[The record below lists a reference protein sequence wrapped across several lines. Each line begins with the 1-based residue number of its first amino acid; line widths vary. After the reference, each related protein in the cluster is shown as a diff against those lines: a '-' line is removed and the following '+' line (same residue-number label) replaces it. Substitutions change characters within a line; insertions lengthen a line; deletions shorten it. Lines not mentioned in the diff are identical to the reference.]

1 MTNTNITNFR
11 NNIFEYIN
19 QAIEFND
26 VINVNTKN
34 GNAVLLSE
42 DDYNGIMET
51 LYLSSDPQV
60 KADILEGAQTKSR
73 GHDAKGEKII
83 RYTAGRPFS
92 KSAAV

>member
-60 KADILEGAQTKSR
+60 KADILEGAQTSLSECVAE
-73 GHDAKGEKII
+73 DEIEW
-83 RYTAGRPFS
+83 
-92 KSAAV
+92 

>member
-34 GNAVLLSE
+34 GNAIILSE
-42 DDYNGIMET
+42 EDYNGLMET
-51 LYLSSDPQV
+51 LYLSSDARV
-60 KADILEGAQTKSR
+60 KAEILEGKNAPL
-73 GHDAKGEKII
+73 EEF
-83 RYTAGRPFS
+83 TAEDDLEW
-92 KSAAV
+92 

>member
-60 KADILEGAQTKSR
+60 KADILEGAQTPLSECITE
-73 GHDAKGEKII
+73 DEIEW
-83 RYTAGRPFS
+83 
-92 KSAAV
+92 